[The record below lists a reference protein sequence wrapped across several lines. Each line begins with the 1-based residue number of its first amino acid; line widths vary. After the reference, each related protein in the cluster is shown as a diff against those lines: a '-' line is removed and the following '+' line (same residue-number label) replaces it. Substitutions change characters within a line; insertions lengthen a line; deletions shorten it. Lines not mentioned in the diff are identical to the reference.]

1 MLSALTGVACRR
13 PDADAAAS
21 AAGAT
26 STAAAAPA
34 ERKPLRVLF
43 VGTSLT
49 AGLGLDP
56 DSAYPARVQRKADS
70 AGLRVQVV
78 NAGVSGE
85 TSAGALRRIDWVLR
99 DPADVIVLE
108 TGANDGLRALQ
119 VDSTRANI
127 EAIVRKIRGR
137 LPAARVVLV
146 QMEAP
151 PNLGPRYTAAFHG
164 MFPAVARSEGI
175 ALAPFLLDRVAGVA
189 RLNQADGIHP
199 NDAGARIVTE
209 TVWRAVEPELRAA
222 AAAPPP
228 VPAPPG

>member
-1 MLSALTGVACRR
+1 MVGLLMLSALACRR
-13 PDADAAAS
+13 PDGQATAATD
-21 AAGAT
+21 GGT
-26 STAAAAPA
+26 AAAPA
-34 ERKPLRVLF
+34 VPAARAPLRVLF
-43 VGTSLT
+43 IGTSLT

-70 AGLRVQVV
+70 AGIPIQVV

-99 DPADVIVLE
+99 DPADVVVLE

-127 EAIVRKIRGR
+127 EAIVRRIRAR

-151 PNLGPRYTAAFHG
+151 TNLGPRYTAAFRA
-164 MFPAVARSEGI
+164 MFPAVARSAGI
-175 ALAPFLLDRVAGVA
+175 ALAPFLLQGVAGVT

-199 NDAGARIVTE
+199 NDAGERIVTE

-222 AAAPPP
+222 SAATA
-228 VPAPPG
+228 VGPG

>member
-1 MLSALTGVACRR
+1 MLSALACAR
-13 PDADAAAS
+13 PDAQATS
-21 AAGAT
+21 SGGAT
-26 STAAAAPA
+26 TAAAPA
-34 ERKPLRVLF
+34 ATPAARAPLRVLF
-43 VGTSLT
+43 IGTSLT

-70 AGLRVQVV
+70 AGIPVQVV

-99 DPADVIVLE
+99 DPADVVVLE

-127 EAIVRKIRGR
+127 EAIVRKIRAR
-137 LPAARVVLV
+137 LPSARLVLV

-151 PNLGPRYTAAFHG
+151 PNLGPRYTTAFRA
-164 MFPAVARSEGI
+164 MFPAVARDAGI
-175 ALAPFLLDRVAGVA
+175 TLAPFLLEGVAGVS
-189 RLNQADGIHP
+189 RLNQADGMHP
-199 NDAGARIVTE
+199 NDAGERIVTE

-222 AAAPPP
+222 AAAG
-228 VPAPPG
+228 AAGPG